1 MKYYLLNK
9 DCEYQTPVVMK
20 LNVTTEKIVASMS
33 RLVRKQA
40 ELDLKMIK
48 ELAKINNM
56 SEDEVSDTLA
66 TYDFLVD
73 SSQYGL
79 ADLVTE
85 ISKEEYDKIKE
96 DKYEHKI

>member
-9 DCEYQTPVVMK
+9 DCEYQKPVVMK
-20 LNVTTEKIVASMS
+20 LNVRTEKIIASM
-33 RLVRKQA
+33 RCLARKHA

-48 ELAKINNM
+48 ELAKINNI
-56 SEDEVSDTLA
+56 SEDEVSDILA

-73 SSQYGL
+73 SSQYGFGE
-79 ADLVTE
+79 LVTE
-85 ISKEEYDKIKE
+85 INEEEYDKIKE

>member
-1 MKYYLLNK
+1 
-9 DCEYQTPVVMK
+9 MK
-20 LNVTTEKIVASMS
+20 LWIRNLTKNVDKEIELPLLSKEEVADS
-33 RLVRKQA
+33 L
-40 ELDLKMIK
+40 LT
-48 ELAKINNM
+48 ELAKINNI
-56 SEDEVSDTLA
+56 SEDEVSDILA

-79 ADLVTE
+79 VDLVTE

>member
-20 LNVTTEKIVASMS
+20 LNARTEKIVASM
-33 RLVRKQA
+33 RHLARKHA

-56 SEDEVSDTLA
+56 SEEEVSDTLA
-66 TYDFLVD
+66 TYNFLVD

-79 ADLVTE
+79 VDLVTE
-85 ISKEEYDKIKE
+85 INKEEYDKIKE
-96 DKYEHKI
+96 GK

>member
-9 DCEYQTPVVMK
+9 DCEYQKPVVMK
-20 LNVTTEKIVASMS
+20 LNVITEKIVASMR
-33 RLVRKQA
+33 RLARKQA

-56 SEDEVSDTLA
+56 SEDEISDTLA

-79 ADLVTE
+79 VDLVTE